1 MRLQTVPA
9 REGALWVRRGFLVFF
24 RRPLAFT
31 AMFFAFMFAVFLLML
46 LPLVGSLALLALLPL
61 VSLGFMIAT
70 RMVLDGRLPTPLAF
84 VQPLR
89 TGRPRLHAIA
99 QLGVLYAVGTYLIV
113 WLSNVV
119 DGGALEALFDAIQS
133 GDGAPAAVA
142 EKLADPRLSL
152 GIIVRCGLAALLS
165 LPFWHAPALVHW
177 GSQSS
182 PKALFFSTVACWRN
196 RGAFVVYALTW
207 FGVIML
213 FALLA
218 NIVFA
223 LLGQPELIKAASV
236 LASLVFS
243 AIFYASL
250 YFTFTACFVDDA
262 TAAAAAPPPE
272 PPPAVPNDPGQP

>member
-1 MRLQTVPA
+1 MKLQTVPA
-9 REGALWVRRGFLVFF
+9 REGALWVRRGFTVFF
-24 RRPLAFT
+24 KRPLAFT
-31 AMFFAFMFAVFLLML
+31 ATFVAFMFGVFVLML
-46 LPLVGSLALLALLPL
+46 LPLLGSIMLLALLPL

-70 RMVLDGRLPTPLAF
+70 RTVLEGRLPTPLAF
-84 VQPLR
+84 AAPLR
-89 TGRPRLHAIA
+89 TGRPRLYAIA
-99 QLGVLYAVGTYLIV
+99 QLGLIYAIGTYVIV

-119 DGGALEALFDAIQS
+119 DGGALEALFDTMQG
-133 GDGAPAAVA
+133 GDATPTAVA
-142 EKLADPRLSL
+142 EKLSDPRLGL
-152 GIIVRCGLAALLS
+152 GMIVRFGLAALLA

-177 GSQSS
+177 GAQSS

-207 FGVIML
+207 FAVIVL

-223 LLGQPELIKAASV
+223 LLGQPDLIKAASV

-250 YFTFTACFVDDA
+250 YFTFTACFVDEG
-262 TAAAAAPPPE
+262 AAVPAPPAPPALPHDGTPPE
-272 PPPAVPNDPGQP
+272 P